1 MGAML
6 TFEGT
11 PATKCVGSA
20 THSPTPLRFVWHH
33 IQPQE
38 AGGQTVP
45 ENLAQLCDSCHY
57 SIHRMMWVYRL
68 IALGLPVTDQ
78 QRQAITTP
86 PRRSQLVLASKGYEA
101 CRVAGTIDKIPNEG

>member
-1 MGAML
+1 MGFML

-11 PATKCVGSA
+11 PATMCVASA
-20 THSPTPLRFVWHH
+20 THNPMPVRHVWHH

-57 SIHRMMWVYRL
+57 TIHRMMWVMRL
-68 IALGLPVTDQ
+68 VALGQTLTPQ
-78 QRQAITTP
+78 QQKLITTP
-86 PRRSQLVLASKGYEA
+86 PRRAQLVLASKGYEA
-101 CRVAGTIDKIPNEG
+101 CRLAGTIDKIPNEG

>member
-1 MGAML
+1 MGFML

-11 PATKCVGSA
+11 PATMCVASA
-20 THSPTPLRFVWHH
+20 THNPMPVRFVWHH
-33 IQPQE
+33 IQPQD

-57 SIHRMMWVYRL
+57 TIHRMMWVMRL
-68 IALGLPVTDQ
+68 VALGQTLTPQ
-78 QRQAITTP
+78 QQKLITTP
-86 PRRSQLVLASKGYEA
+86 PRRAQLVLAGKGYEA

>member
-1 MGAML
+1 MGFML

-11 PATKCVGSA
+11 PASKCQASA
-20 THSPTPLRFVWHH
+20 THSPQPLRFVWHH

-45 ENLAQLCDSCHY
+45 ENLAQVCDSCHY
-57 SIHRMMWVYRL
+57 TIHRMMWIMRL
-68 IALGLPVTDQ
+68 LADGKFITSDQ
-78 QRQAITTP
+78 RKWITTP
-86 PRRSQLVLASKGYEA
+86 PRRAQLGLASKGYDA